1 MLGLFRGQPPR
12 REGLLFSLAGRFGHD
27 ATMLRAAVATTR
39 QVVALGRGAARRGL
53 SSVLQ
58 PKAGREFVYFDNV
71 EVKDG
76 VAVIRFNG
84 PDKMNTISMGMQK
97 ESEAIFRTHVLSNS
111 AVKAVVFIS
120 SKPDNFIA
128 GADIDMIKSVEDKSQ
143 LKEITMKAHGFF
155 DELKKSKLPF
165 VAAINGA
172 ALGGG
177 LEWCLYCDYRIATTS
192 PKTVLGLPEV
202 KLGLLPGMAGT
213 YHLPK
218 LCGYPTALDMILT
231 GKNVRP
237 DKAKKLGLVDLVVDP
252 ASLESVAIQQAK
264 GLVDGTVKVSK
275 RKTDFMSW
283 FLEKTPI
290 GQNMMFGQAQK
301 GVDKNAKDKYPAPY
315 KILEVLKNNIGKPRM
330 THLLDESTKFAQL
343 AATPES
349 AALIGLFHGTT
360 AVKKHNFGSPKHTVK
375 TVAVLG
381 AGLMGSGIAQVSV
394 DNGKYRVLLK
404 DKDAAG
410 VGRGEKIINDAMQ
423 AKLKKKRMTNF
434 EYCST
439 SSRLVPLHDG
449 IESWKKHFAS
459 ADMVIEAVFEE
470 LGVKHRVLKE
480 MEEVLP
486 PHAIF
491 ASNTSAIPIGDIA
504 KGAKRPE
511 RVIGMHYFSPVPM
524 MPLLEIISHAGTAP
538 EVAAA
543 AMEVGSKQGKTPI
556 FVKDVPGFFVNRCLA
571 PFMTEV
577 TALVSEGVELK
588 NLDTAM
594 LKFGMPVGPIT
605 LSDEVGIDISNHVAQ
620 FMGKA
625 DLGVRMAGGNPAMM
639 AAMVEKGWLG
649 RKSGKGFYLYP
660 KDAKKGA
667 ARELNPEMLTML
679 KGFLN
684 EKGVKEG
691 AAKISEEDIQMRLMA
706 RFINEAAFCLQDG
719 IIRAPA
725 DGDIG
730 AVFGIGFPP
739 FKGGPFR
746 MLDITGTKQFVD
758 RMYRYRDAKGE
769 QFEPAQILKDYA
781 ASGKKFHL

>member
-1 MLGLFRGQPPR
+1 MLRSAVKKASRSVQGRLVLQGRPR
-12 REGLLFSLAGRFGHD
+12 ALSTTPAALAGR
-27 ATMLRAAVATTR
+27 
-39 QVVALGRGAARRGL
+39 
-53 SSVLQ
+53 
-58 PKAGREFVYFDNV
+58 EYVYFENF
-71 EVKDG
+71 ELKDG
-76 VAVIRFNG
+76 IAVIRFNG
-84 PDKMNTISMGMQK
+84 PEKMNTISLGMQK
-97 ESEAIFRTHVLSNS
+97 ESETIFRQHVLSNP

-128 GADIDMIKSVEDKSQ
+128 GADIDMIKAVEDKSQ
-143 LKEITMKAHGFF
+143 LKDITMKGHVFF
-155 DELKKSKLPF
+155 DEVKKTKIPM

-177 LEWCLYCDYRIATTS
+177 LEWAMYCDYRIATTS
-192 PKTVLGLPEV
+192 PKTILGLPEV

-218 LCGYPTALDMILT
+218 LVGYANALDIILT
-231 GKNVRP
+231 GKMVRP
-237 DKAKKLGLVDLVVDP
+237 EKAKKMGLVDLVVDP

-264 GLVDGTVKVSK
+264 GLADGKVKVSK
-275 RKTDFMSW
+275 RKRDWMGW
-283 FLEKTPI
+283 FLEETPV
-290 GQNMMFGQAQK
+290 GRNMMFGQAQK

-315 KILEVLKNNIGKPRM
+315 KILDVLKNNMGKPRL
-330 THLLDESTKFAQL
+330 THLQDESTKFAEL

-360 AVKKHNFGSPKHTVK
+360 AVKKHNFGVPKQPVK

-381 AGLMGSGIAQVSV
+381 AGLMGAGIAQVSV

-410 VGRGEKIINDAMQ
+410 VARGEKSINDALQ
-423 AKLKKKRMTNF
+423 GKLKKKRMTNF

-439 SSRLVPLHDG
+439 SSRLTPLHDG
-449 IESWKKHFAS
+449 TESWKKHFAS
-459 ADMVIEAVFEE
+459 ADLVIEAVFEE
-470 LGVKHRVLKE
+470 LGVKHKVLKE

-486 PHAIF
+486 AHAIF
-491 ASNTSAIPIGDIA
+491 ASNTSAIPIGKIA
-504 KGAKRPE
+504 EGAKRPE

-524 MPLLEIISHAGTAP
+524 MPLLEIITHAGTAP

-543 AMEVGSKQGKTPI
+543 AMDVGSRQGKTPI

-577 TALVSEGVELK
+577 TALVQEGVDLK
-588 NLDTAM
+588 TLDAAM

-625 DLGVRMAGGNPAMM
+625 DLGVRMGGGNPAMM

-649 RKSGKGFYLYP
+649 RKSGKGFYMYP

-667 ARELNPEMLTML
+667 AKELNPEMLAML
-679 KGFLN
+679 KTLLA
-684 EKGVKEG
+684 EKGIKE
-691 AAKISEEDIQMRLMA
+691 AKISDEDIQMRLIS
-706 RFINEAAFCLQDG
+706 RFVNEAAFCLQDG

-758 RMYRYRDAKGE
+758 KMYRYRDAKGE

-781 ASGKKFHL
+781 ASGKKFHN